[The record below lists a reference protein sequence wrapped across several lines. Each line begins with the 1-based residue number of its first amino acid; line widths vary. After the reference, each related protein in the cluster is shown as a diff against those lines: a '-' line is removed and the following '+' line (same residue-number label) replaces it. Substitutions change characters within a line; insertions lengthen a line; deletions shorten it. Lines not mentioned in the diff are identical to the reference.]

1 MISIAE
7 ARNQLPALIHQAE
20 TGQPVTI
27 SRRGKPVAVVL
38 SVAEYER
45 LVTGMQPIMPDGWT
59 QLLEIRR
66 KLAETDAFADW
77 SDEAI
82 RSWRDPSPGRA
93 VELP

>member
-45 LVTGMQPIMPDGWT
+45 LKTGMQPKPDGWT
-59 QLLEIRR
+59 QLLEIRQQ
-66 KLAETDAFADW
+66 LAEADAFADW
-77 SDEAI
+77 SDEEI
-82 RSWRDPSPGRA
+82 RTWRDPSPGRT
-93 VELP
+93 VEWP

>member
-45 LVTGMQPIMPDGWT
+45 LMTGIQSKPDGWT
-59 QLLEIRR
+59 QLLEVRR
-66 KLAETDAFADW
+66 KLAEADAFADW

-82 RSWRDPSPGRA
+82 RSWRDPSPGRT